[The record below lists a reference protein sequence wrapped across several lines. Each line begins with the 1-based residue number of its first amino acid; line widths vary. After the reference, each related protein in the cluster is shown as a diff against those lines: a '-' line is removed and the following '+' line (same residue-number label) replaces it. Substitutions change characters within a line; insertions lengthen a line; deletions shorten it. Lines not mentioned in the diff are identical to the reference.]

1 MLFTPDVQND
11 EPMAYGAHPDADATA
26 LERLLLTSGI
36 LGDQQISVARAAQAR
51 TGAPFDEV
59 LVSLG
64 LVSERILRSLLARE
78 WGLPVLD
85 LATTDR
91 DEYK

>member
-1 MLFTPDVQND
+1 
-11 EPMAYGAHPDADATA
+11 MAYGAHPDADATA

-64 LVSERILRSLLARE
+64 LVSESRKRNR
-78 WGLPVLD
+78 
-85 LATTDR
+85 
-91 DEYK
+91 